1 MKNESD
7 VLDIWVRRGYI
18 TQKDRYENMET
29 HLTYIFQAKDEILAY
44 CNIPLAAAMP
54 DGLLYAW
61 ADIAWDMRNQA
72 EVGKQPYTVKSV
84 SEGGD
89 SITFAA
95 SSDNG
100 QGEGKSVL
108 SNYVHI
114 LNRYRRMPI

>member
-7 VLDIWVRRGYI
+7 VLDIWERRGYI

-29 HLTYIFQAKDEILAY
+29 HLTYIFQAKYEILAY
-44 CNIPLAAAMP
+44 CNIPLAASMP

-61 ADIAWDMRNQA
+61 ADIARDIRNQ
-72 EVGKQPYTVKSV
+72 EELYKQPYTVKSV

-95 SSDNG
+95 SSENG
-100 QGEGKSVL
+100 QSSGKSIL
-108 SNYVHI
+108 SNYAYV
-114 LNRYRRMPI
+114 LNQYRRMPF

>member
-7 VLDIWVRRGYI
+7 VLDIWERRGYI
-18 TQKDRYENMET
+18 TQKDRYENKET
-29 HLTYIFQAKDEILAY
+29 HLTYIFQAKDEILSY

-61 ADIAWDMRNQA
+61 ADIARDMRNRTEQ
-72 EVGKQPYTVKSV
+72 GKQPYIVKSV

-89 SITFAA
+89 SITFAT
-95 SSDNG
+95 SSENG

-108 SNYVHI
+108 SNYAHI